1 MIGSSEV
8 PNPKIGVSK
17 LSGKA
22 SWYPYY
28 AGFSSKFAREI
39 LAGLELPSRSRVLDP
54 WNGSGTT
61 TEAALSLGLD
71 CVGYDLNPA
80 MVVISKARLL
90 SERTKPSLIPLA
102 CEILAKSAKL
112 PLLRD
117 TSDPLTTWLDLTT
130 ASAFRRLE
138 RSVLSHLVSG
148 DIQVPIGTDGIAKL
162 SDIAAFYY
170 TALFQ
175 TLRSRLKRFFSTN
188 PTWIKCPKDPA
199 RTKVSAKVLAKYF
212 MQTVERMAESLPDA
226 LSVQPDTRSGISL
239 ASSEA
244 LPLSAS
250 SVDCVLTSPPY
261 CTRIDYAVATRPELA
276 VLGFGTNPTHSFREL
291 RESLTGTTTVSPM
304 LTPAESSWGSVCT
317 SFLEAVQRHPSKAS
331 GTYYYKQHLQYFH
344 SIYTSLSELS
354 RVVKAGGVCAIVVQ
368 DSHYKE
374 LHNPLPEIFLEM
386 ATSLGFTHSRRSD
399 FPCNRNFARLNPHA
413 RKYRRDV
420 RAVESVLTFT
430 R

>member
-1 MIGSSEV
+1 MMASSKL

-28 AGFSSKFAREI
+28 AGFSSEFARAI

-61 TEAALSLGLD
+61 TEAALNLGLD

-90 SERTKPSLIPLA
+90 SERTKPSLVPLA
-102 CEILAKSAKL
+102 REILAKSLKL
-112 PLLRD
+112 PILRD
-117 TSDPLTTWLDLTT
+117 TNDPLTTWLHPAT

-170 TALFQ
+170 TALFR
-175 TLRSRLKRFFSTN
+175 TLRSRLKPFFSTN
-188 PTWIKCPKDPA
+188 PTWIKCPKGPA
-199 RTKVSAKVLAKYF
+199 RAKMSGKILDKHF
-212 MQTVERMAESLPDA
+212 METVQRMAESLPDGF
-226 LSVQPDTRSGISL
+226 SVQADTRSSISF

-244 LPLSAS
+244 MPLSAS

-276 VLGFGTNPTHSFREL
+276 VLGFGVNPAHSFREL
-291 RESLTGTTTVSPM
+291 RESLTGTTTVSPT
-304 LTPAESSWGSVCT
+304 LTPPEPSWGSACT
-317 SFLEAVQRHPSKAS
+317 RFLEAVRQHPSKAS

-354 RVVKAGGVCAIVVQ
+354 RVVKADGACTIVVQ

-374 LHNPLPEIFLEM
+374 LHNPLPEIFFEM
-386 ATSLGFTHSRRSD
+386 ATSLGFTPTGRSD
-399 FPCNRNFARLNPHA
+399 FPCSRNFARLNPHA
-413 RKYRRDV
+413 RKYRANAC
-420 RAVESVLTFT
+420 AVESVLTFT